1 MITLDNACPV
11 MDSAQKRLTATMTT
25 TKIILIAFLCMR
37 VFHSFLSL
45 VDAAKI
51 RLFLFH
57 FIWDKFIEETT
68 ENMMIL
74 DPYVEGPILAFVWSP
89 HEYQA
94 PKTSS

>member
-1 MITLDNACPV
+1 MYEGFP
-11 MDSAQKRLTATMTT
+11 
-25 TKIILIAFLCMR
+25 F
-37 VFHSFLSL
+37 FSL
-45 VDAAKI
+45 
-51 RLFLFH
+51 LH
-57 FIWDKFIEETT
+57 FIWDKFFEETT